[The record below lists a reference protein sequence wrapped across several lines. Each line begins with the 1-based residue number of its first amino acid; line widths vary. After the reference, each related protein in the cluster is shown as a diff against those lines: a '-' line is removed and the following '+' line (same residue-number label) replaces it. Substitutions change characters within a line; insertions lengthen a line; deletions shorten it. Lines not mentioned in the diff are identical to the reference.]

1 MKYVGKNDEVFTR
14 TEEILVKMV
23 NDIDFNGFENID
35 EDQNSLQ

>member
-1 MKYVGKNDEVFTR
+1 MKYVGKIDEVFTR

-23 NDIDFNGFENID
+23 NDIDFNGFKNID